1 MTAVP
6 HLLLNPMPL
15 LLYLVLTLFVV
26 ACCVV
31 DVRTRRIPNAISGP
45 AILAGIV
52 LNTLSFGLPGLGFS
66 VAGVACMIALLL
78 APFALGGL
86 GGGDVK
92 MMAAVGAFLGP
103 RLAVA
108 GLLVGMV
115 LGGVVMVVHLA
126 RLGRLGEKV
135 GALRTMLV
143 SAAVLRSVDPL
154 RISANDPITVSL
166 PYSVPLGL
174 GAAIAVAASVWT

>member
-1 MTAVP
+1 
-6 HLLLNPMPL
+6 MPL
-15 LLYLVLTLFVV
+15 LTYLILTAFVV

-45 AILAGIV
+45 AVVAGVI
-52 LNTLSFGLPGLGFS
+52 LNTISYGLPGLGWS
-66 VAGVACMIALLL
+66 LAGVGIMVAILL

-103 RLAVA
+103 RLALY

-115 LGGVVMVVHLA
+115 LGGIVMVIHLV
-126 RLGRLGEKV
+126 RIGRLTEKV
-135 GALRTMLV
+135 ASLRTMV
-143 SAAVLRSVDPL
+143 VNAALLRSVDPL
-154 RISANDPITVSL
+154 RMAANDPVVVSL

-174 GAAIAVAASVWT
+174 GAAIVVAASLWR

>member
-1 MTAVP
+1 
-6 HLLLNPMPL
+6 MPP
-15 LLYLVLTLFVV
+15 LLYLILTVFVV
-26 ACCVV
+26 TCCVI

-45 AILAGIV
+45 AVIAGIV
-52 LNTLSFGLPGLGFS
+52 LNTISFGLPGLGWS
-66 VAGVACMIALLL
+66 LAGVAVIVAILL

-103 RLAVA
+103 RLALL

-115 LGGVVMVVHLA
+115 LGGVVMVIHLA
-126 RLGRLGEKV
+126 RIGRLGEKV
-135 GALRTMLV
+135 TALRHMIF

-154 RISANDPITVSL
+154 RMASDDPVAISL
-166 PYSVPLGL
+166 PYSIPLAL
-174 GAAIAVAASVWT
+174 GATLVVAATVWS